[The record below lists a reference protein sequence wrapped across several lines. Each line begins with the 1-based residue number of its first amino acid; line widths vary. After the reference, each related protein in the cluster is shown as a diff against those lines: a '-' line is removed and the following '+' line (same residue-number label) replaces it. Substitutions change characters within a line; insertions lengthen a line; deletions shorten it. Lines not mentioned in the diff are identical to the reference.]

1 MRQAIGEVLFDSKK
15 GCLMVTASKSL
26 IVPADKA
33 NRKAA
38 RVLIVDDHPLVCR
51 GLSQLIAEEPGLEVV
66 GHASECG
73 EALRIVEQEMPT
85 LVIIDISLKDSNGLE
100 LVKQVKARFP
110 AVKMLVASMHD
121 ESLYAERSLRDG
133 AMGYISKQ
141 ENGDEMIA
149 GIKRV
154 LGGKVYLSGRVADR
168 ILHRVVDGEEKLDR
182 SPIDNLS
189 DRELEVF
196 ELIGKGLTTRQIAK
210 KLHLSPKTIETHRE
224 HIKVKLTLKNSNELV
239 RHAVK
244 WQLEQG

>member
-1 MRQAIGEVLFDSKK
+1 MANAI
-15 GCLMVTASKSL
+15 KSTTPL
-26 IVPADKA
+26 TDKA

-38 RVLIVDDHPLVCR
+38 RILIVDDHPLVCR
-51 GLSQLIAEEPGLEVV
+51 GLGQLIDDEPGMELA
-66 GHASECG
+66 GHASESA
-73 EALRIVEQEMPT
+73 EAMRLVEQEKPN
-85 LVIIDISLKDSNGLE
+85 LVVVDISLKDSNGLE
-100 LVKQVKARFP
+100 LVKQIKARFP
-110 AVKMLVASMHD
+110 SVKMLVSSMHD
-121 ESLYAERSLRDG
+121 ESLYAERALRAG

-141 ENGDEMIA
+141 EAGDEMIA

-154 LGGKVYLSGRVADR
+154 LGGKVYLSNRVADR

-224 HIKVKLTLKNSNELV
+224 HIKVKLALKNSNELV